1 VSTSTTEYV
10 KRVLEKYGYRYG
22 LVERFNHHT
31 LRRSD
36 FCGFADVIAFR
47 RGEEQR
53 VEESEVGSKEEFNR
67 LFAWYLRN
75 LEMGGSEI
83 WYDATTLF
91 RGCLAV
97 QSCAGSTLAK
107 HIDKILHGDVGEAVK
122 DWLEAGN
129 RFEIWGWRKIGKAGK
144 RKRYLPKIVRVS
156 LDVVADQFWVSDDSE
171 VELWGWEPKG

>member
-1 VSTSTTEYV
+1 MSSTSTTEYV

-31 LRRSD
+31 LRRTD
-36 FCGFADVIAFR
+36 FCGFADVLAFR
-47 RGEEQR
+47 RAEVVRKDE
-53 VEESEVGSKEEFNR
+53 VEEREEFER
-67 LFAWYLRN
+67 LFQWYVNN
-75 LEMGGSEI
+75 LELGGSEV

-97 QSCAGSTLAK
+97 QSCAASTLNK
-107 HIDKILHGDVGEAVK
+107 HVDKILGGDVVEQVK

-129 RFEIWGWRKIGKAGK
+129 RFEMWGWRKVVGKTGK
-144 RKRYLPKIVRVS
+144 RRRYLPKIVRVS
-156 LDVVADQFWVSDDSE
+156 LDLKSDEFWVSDDSE